1 MKKIVKIICLITL
14 LTACNKNTKIDIN
27 YKEDLKNQ
35 ISSNYTYK
43 FIGESEHFYFETGKV
58 YYNGKERELL
68 ISNFNFKEK
77 MNQDTT
83 YLVNLYFNNEL
94 LYGDEYN
101 KVDLSEEQYRNLA
114 IAEYGLVGEKD
125 KDGDII
131 GESDSFLETTKDN
144 FRDSIKIDIQYY
156 LKDKC
161 NKEQLK
167 IKIVEEK

>member
-68 ISNFNFKEK
+68 ISNFNFK
-77 MNQDTT
+77 
-83 YLVNLYFNNEL
+83 
-94 LYGDEYN
+94 
-101 KVDLSEEQYRNLA
+101 
-114 IAEYGLVGEKD
+114 
-125 KDGDII
+125 
-131 GESDSFLETTKDN
+131 
-144 FRDSIKIDIQYY
+144 
-156 LKDKC
+156 
-161 NKEQLK
+161 
-167 IKIVEEK
+167 

>member
-1 MKKIVKIICLITL
+1 
-14 LTACNKNTKIDIN
+14 
-27 YKEDLKNQ
+27 
-35 ISSNYTYK
+35 
-43 FIGESEHFYFETGKV
+43 
-58 YYNGKERELL
+58 
-68 ISNFNFKEK
+68 

-144 FRDSIKIDIQYY
+144 FRDSIKIDIQYC